1 MPSAPIAVHNERLPV
16 LAHAIQRRES
26 LFPSCSK
33 MSNFPLNF
41 EYQNMAKNTDRL
53 QVMLSLR
60 THAFLARLGAK
71 GTHGTDST
79 DAAKTLIEQG
89 IRRAIREGFLDKDDV
104 RIAHAA
110 DRTK

>member
-1 MPSAPIAVHNERLPV
+1 
-16 LAHAIQRRES
+16 
-26 LFPSCSK
+26 
-33 MSNFPLNF
+33 MSNFTLNF
-41 EYQNMAKNTDRL
+41 EHQNMAKNTERL

-79 DAAKTLIEQG
+79 DAAKSLIEQG

-104 RIAHAA
+104 RIVHEA
-110 DRTK
+110 DRSK